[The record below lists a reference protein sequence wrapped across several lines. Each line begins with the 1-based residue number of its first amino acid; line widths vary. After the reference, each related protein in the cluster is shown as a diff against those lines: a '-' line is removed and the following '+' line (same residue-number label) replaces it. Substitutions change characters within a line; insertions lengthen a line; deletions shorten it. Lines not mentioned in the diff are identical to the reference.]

1 MEEKRSAIEWAA
13 RLLCLALLLL
23 GGYLLVKYLL
33 GILLPFLIGAALALG
48 LRRPAEA
55 LKKGT
60 RIPCPVLR
68 LILALSLF
76 FCIGVGVWLLGARL
90 IRELQRLVLALEA
103 GNPDLAARWQALL
116 DSLPAPLKGEGG
128 YLTQVTQNALGAL
141 SSYLPKVLTAIV
153 SGVPRVVLFLVMTLL
168 STVYFCLDLEGIS
181 SAVSRVLPQKYRLH
195 LAKLKSG
202 ACRVGVTY
210 LRSYLC
216 LMGVTF
222 ALTLT
227 GLLIL
232 RVDYALLLAFLI
244 SLVDVFPVLGVG
256 TVLIPWG
263 IWCLTMGGN
272 PFLGIGLLVLWGVCS
287 LTRQF
292 LEPRL
297 LGGSLGVHPLLTL
310 FAMYLGLRMAGVAG
324 MLLLPAL
331 CVPLTSLLRGREEGS
346 AEKKN

>member
-1 MEEKRSAIEWAA
+1 MEEKRPAIEWAA

-23 GGYLLVKYLL
+23 GGYLFVKYLL

-48 LRRPAEA
+48 LRRPAVA

-60 RIPCPVLR
+60 RIPCPALR

-103 GNPDLAARWQALL
+103 GDPAFATRWQALL
-116 DSLPAPLKGEGG
+116 DRLPAPLKGEGG

-141 SSYLPKVLTAIV
+141 SSYLPKLLTAIV

-168 STVYFCLDLEGIS
+168 STIYFCLDLEGIG
-181 SAVSRVLPQKYRLH
+181 SAVSRVLPQKYRLR
-195 LAKLKSG
+195 LVKLKSG
-202 ACRVGVTY
+202 ACQVGVKY
-210 LRSYLC
+210 LKSYLC

-222 ALTLT
+222 ALSLM
-227 GLLIL
+227 GLLFL

-244 SLVDVFPVLGVG
+244 SLVDLFPILGVG
-256 TVLIPWG
+256 TILVPWG
-263 IWCLTMGGN
+263 VWCLTLGGS

-297 LGGSLGVHPLLTL
+297 LGDSLGVHPLLTL
-310 FAMYLGLRMAGVAG
+310 FAMYLGLRLAGVAG

-331 CVPLTSLLRGREEGS
+331 CVPLTSFLRGRSEGEEKT
-346 AEKKN
+346 A